1 MSTYGVQPTGF
12 VRKNLAT
19 ILSEIEQQMVT
30 EFGPGV
36 IQTPQSPFG
45 QLNGLLAD
53 AITELW
59 EIGLQAYQA
68 RDPDQ
73 AERVNLDALGRYRLV
88 SRNGASDEAFRQRIT
103 NAGQARVDVQD
114 IEAAVASI
122 PGVSY
127 VMAFVNGGGV
137 IDENG
142 VPPGGLAIA
151 VIGGDDEEVANTI
164 RAYLVPGTITY
175 GNVSINSM
183 IDGYCR
189 ALYVVRPIDIPVT
202 LTVYVRLS
210 QDRFNCPP
218 PAPEAVRNG
227 LVADWQA
234 FRSNGKDITHFAVR
248 QLIESRFDGVE
259 VAGIAGSRDGLDAVA
274 PVSIGFIEIASLA
287 ADDVTIEVVS

>member
-1 MSTYGVQPTGF
+1 MSYGVQPTGF

-53 AITELW
+53 IITELG

-73 AERVNLDALGRYRLV
+73 AEQVNLDALGRYRLV
-88 SRNGASDEAFRQRIT
+88 SRNGASDEAYRQRIT

-127 VMAFVNGGGV
+127 VMVFVNGGGE

-151 VIGGDDEEVANTI
+151 VIGGDDEDVANTI
-164 RAYLVPGTITY
+164 RSFLVPGTVTY
-175 GNVSINSM
+175 GNAVVDSQ

-189 ALYVVRPIDIPVT
+189 SLYIVRPIDIPVT
-202 LTVYVRLS
+202 LNVQVRVS
-210 QDRFNCPP
+210 ADRFNCP
-218 PAPEAVRNG
+218 APSPTAVRNG
-227 LVADWQA
+227 LVADWMA
-234 FRSNGKDITHFAVR
+234 TRTNGKDVTFYAVR
-248 QLIESRFDGVE
+248 QLIESRHDGVE
-259 VAGIAGSRDGLDAVA
+259 VVGISASRDGLDPLGVA
-274 PVSIGFIEIASLA
+274 SIGFIEIASLTT
-287 ADDVTIEVVS
+287 DLTTVEVVA

>member
-1 MSTYGVQPTGF
+1 MTYGVQPTGF

-53 AITELW
+53 IITELW

-73 AERVNLDALGRYRLV
+73 AEQINLDALGRYRLV

-127 VMAFVNGGGV
+127 VMVFVNGGGE

-151 VIGGDDEEVANTI
+151 VIGGDDETVANTI
-164 RAYLVPGTITY
+164 RAYLVPGTVTY
-175 GNVSINSM
+175 GNVAINSM

-189 ALYVVRPIDIPVT
+189 SLYVVRPIDIPVT
-202 LTVYVRLS
+202 LNVQVRLS
-210 QDRFNCPP
+210 KDRNNCP
-218 PAPEAVRNG
+218 APSPTAVRNG
-227 LVADWQA
+227 LVADWTA
-234 FRSNGKDITHFAVR
+234 LRANGKDVTFFAVR
-248 QLIESRFDGVE
+248 QMIESRHDGVE
-259 VAGIAGSRDGLDAVA
+259 VLSISAERDGLGEEGSA
-274 PVSIGFIEIASLA
+274 SIGFIEIASLTT
-287 ADDVTIEVVS
+287 DDVTIEVL